1 MDYSTCS
8 SYIISKDVTCKY
20 DGTPVALD
28 HEGGNIL
35 EFIVNVSVIKF
46 CVRIDNLSEKVS
58 SNPGVSNALFKL
70 YESLFVIWELNE
82 NLFVIEIIVSFRHG
96 HLMNENFLY
105 VGHVIGE
112 SRIFYFNRT
121 SIAVGV
127 QN

>member
-1 MDYSTCS
+1 MESVTSPVCHIILEPIVFHDYRGTVTIAEVWIFNMDYSTCS

-70 YESLFVIWELNE
+70 YESLFVI
-82 NLFVIEIIVSFRHG
+82 
-96 HLMNENFLY
+96 
-105 VGHVIGE
+105 
-112 SRIFYFNRT
+112 
-121 SIAVGV
+121 
-127 QN
+127 